1 MSMLLMLYSLG
12 NLHVVSWGTRE
23 VKAPVATATTAKNED
38 KQQKMETGYTFSL
51 GKIFR

>member
-23 VKAPVATATTAKNED
+23 VKAPVATATAKNED

-51 GKIFR
+51 GKLFR